1 MPARLP
7 CCARLCVLLCTFC
20 HTQLCLAG
28 GGAGREAQQATQGA
42 TQQQGG
48 TQGGTQQGDL
58 VLNLTS
64 CAIRIDRGK
73 GRAPLYAQLLA
84 DRVYERARVRWLL
97 GPPVETDT
105 ERETQSDGV
114 SEIRGAATS
123 TVTIEVAN
131 NGPAD
136 GYRLEA
142 SNNSLKI
149 IGFDERGVLYGVGR
163 LLRLLNCPFSTH
175 KFSVSHLESVSVS
188 VSVSVGVRVS
198 LFSVSTR

>member
-1 MPARLP
+1 MPPRLP

-48 TQGGTQQGDL
+48 TQQGGTQQGDL

-64 CAIRIDRGK
+64 CAIRIDQGK

-97 GPPVETDT
+97 GPPAETDT

-114 SEIRGAATS
+114 REIRGAPATS

-188 VSVSVGVRVS
+188 VGVRVS